1 MTSRSPKPA
10 RRAYRTLAQ
19 IQARPYAPRHRRDTM
34 TPAQLLAALPLGHRD
49 WKRILASILAIHGR
63 EHGTKDK
70 VVSNQTMYERP
81 RFLFQFFEELHT
93 KTIYHTV
100 EPRCLGNRHVAAM
113 VAIWAGRGLSAGTI
127 ANYLSMLRVF
137 VAWIGK
143 DPSIVRTAAEYLGSD
158 SVLAH
163 RHQVAEEDHSWIAAG
178 VVHAEVLEQI
188 RTICP
193 YVAIQTEFSKLF
205 GLRPREARCLRP
217 HEAVILRKRVL
228 PRDVDASS
236 PATHYL
242 HFDWGTKGGR
252 PRDVPIETDAQ
263 WDLVRRAQAFVR
275 PGRHLGRPGYT
286 LKQNKAH
293 FYRVAEK
300 VGITKKESGV
310 TPHGLRHEFANDVYE
325 KEAGVA
331 SPVRGG
337 SAPDRETD
345 RAARLAVS
353 RLLGHHRGQVT
364 GSYCG
369 SPRVSQPAKVDST
382 KADRSSGND
391 IGDSRKT

>member
-1 MTSRSPKPA
+1 MTSRSTKPA
-10 RRAYRTLAQ
+10 RRTYRTLAQ
-19 IQARPYAPRHRRDTM
+19 IQARPYAPRHRDDTM

-49 WKRILASILAIHGR
+49 WKRILACILAIHGR

-113 VAIWAGRGLSAGTI
+113 VAVWAERGLSAGTI

-137 VAWIGK
+137 AIWIGK
-143 DPSIVRTAAEYLGSD
+143 DPMIVRTAARYLGSG

-163 RHQVAEEDHSWIAAG
+163 RHQVADEDHSWVAAG
-178 VVHAEVLEQI
+178 IVHADVLEQI
-188 RTICP
+188 RALSP
-193 YVAIQTEFSKLF
+193 HVAMQTEFSKLF
-205 GLRPREARCLRP
+205 GLRPKEARCLRP
-217 HEAVILRKRVL
+217 HEAVIPRARVL
-228 PRDVDASS
+228 PRDADPNS

-242 HFDWGTKGGR
+242 HLDPGTKGGR

-263 WDLVRRAQAFVR
+263 WDLLRRAQALVR

-286 LKQNKAH
+286 LKQNQGH
-293 FYRVAEK
+293 FYRVLEK
-300 VGITKKESGV
+300 VGITKKERGV
-310 TPHGLRHEFANDVYE
+310 VPYGLRHEFANDTYE
-325 KEAGVA
+325 EKAGVA

-337 SAPDRETD
+337 SVPDRETD
-345 RAARLAVS
+345 RAARRVVS
-353 RLLGHHRGQVT
+353 RLLGHHRGQVA
-364 GSYCG
+364 GSYVG
-369 SPRVSQPAKVDST
+369 SPRVAPSAQAEGKDEVSVKV
-382 KADRSSGND
+382 RSD
-391 IGDSRKT
+391 E

>member
-1 MTSRSPKPA
+1 MA
-10 RRAYRTLAQ
+10 
-19 IQARPYAPRHRRDTM
+19 
-34 TPAQLLAALPLGHRD
+34 
-49 WKRILASILAIHGR
+49 
-63 EHGTKDK
+63 
-70 VVSNQTMYERP
+70 
-81 RFLFQFFEELHT
+81 
-93 KTIYHTV
+93 
-100 EPRCLGNRHVAAM
+100 
-113 VAIWAGRGLSAGTI
+113 
-127 ANYLSMLRVF
+127 
-137 VAWIGK
+137 
-143 DPSIVRTAAEYLGSD
+143 
-158 SVLAH
+158 
-163 RHQVAEEDHSWIAAG
+163 
-178 VVHAEVLEQI
+178 HAEVLEQI
-188 RTICP
+188 RAICP

-205 GLRPREARCLRP
+205 GLRPKEARCLRP

-228 PRDVDASS
+228 PRDVDPNS

-242 HFDWGTKGGR
+242 HLDSGTKGGR

-300 VGITKKESGV
+300 VGITKKASGV

-345 RAARLAVS
+345 QAARLAVS

-369 SPRVSQPAKVDST
+369 SPRVSPPVKVEST
-382 KADRSSGND
+382 ESNGDDTDD
-391 IGDSRKT
+391 ISHSR